1 MLLLRISL
9 VFISCISIHSDYSLF
24 HTNIRQLSYLTF
36 DCLYANL
43 IDDGRETGGSY
54 IRNYHLIPY
63 CRRPDNDKELEQEF
77 HLNNENIAQRIS
89 FDELRKRNITSEQLL
104 AWFAPVDVAEKYEMN
119 NDSSDIFYQ
128 CKSPWF
134 GPLCQYKF
142 GHDASMSFS
151 DIVEA
156 TFNNYSEIIK
166 NVTTGSCYRFLD
178 NCNQE
183 LWPRCLDWREIC
195 DGKADCLHGEDERW
209 CDQLDLTKCSDH
221 EYRCH
226 YGGQCIPAQF
236 FKDSR
241 ISIDCLDG
249 SDEQEEHFQFSLLVN
264 PQCTKVQTF
273 QCQERTTRYPFSFSC
288 GDGQYLSSFDLPNL
302 ILSCSNYRDI
312 EFSRAI
318 LTSLDHISDIDCRDA
333 FLCAMYSNRTQNAGQ
348 PSPADI
354 GPFESIID
362 HVWDEGCQPLSQHC
376 MMEWI
381 VIPENPTMF
390 GFFQFVYLTN
400 RSTSEF
406 QASPAPDF
414 ICFDA
419 QRCPV
424 LLTTIASINIINDLT
439 CCHISNLI
447 EYAEYM
453 DFYQLL
459 SELLNFGRKCLK
471 TSVEKS
477 CINASYFHCNESLK
491 CIPYH
496 RVGDGVADCFYFED
510 EDFNACQLNDS
521 NRFICTSDP
530 NKCLSLVVA
539 GNGMD
544 DCPSGE
550 DEVYTYTFD
559 LVKLVPFPVI
569 CNGINDNKDYSLN
582 VQETDEINC
591 EWWPCNNAYTHC
603 DGVLHC
609 LNGVDELNCPNSRC
623 SLNEVECKAS
633 SLEVSYCLPH
643 AHLFDKYLDNCNAEA
658 TFREVVFYN
667 GTKNISN
674 DYLSWNNSK
683 CLTSEQLCRS
693 STYSS
698 ILTVEP
704 DMCLRECTKINWV
717 CKFCVHFLENIEEP
731 CDLDTRDETRLNI
744 AVFLT
749 SARFG
754 CFPPIMNNRS
764 IPIISKLNQE
774 TEIIPKINP
783 TLVSYCHRGITV
795 LHDVN
800 ETKVCLCPPNYFGA
814 RCQWQNQRISL
825 TLQFIWRNLTST
837 HVIFQAIIMLI
848 DEYGHVT
855 PNYEQ
860 ITYMHSR
867 GCDTKFNIYLLY
879 PNRPKNLTHKYS
891 IRIDLFEK
899 TTLNYWASWHFPI
912 KFPFLPVN
920 RIAAQLF
927 IPDTQQKASCSL
939 SCGEHGK
946 CEQYIHQR
954 HSVFFCRCNQGYS
967 GANCEIFHECNCAK
981 DSFCLAPFICVC
993 PLYKFGSRC
1002 YLNHSI
1008 CQLSHNPCQ
1017 HNGICVPNDD
1027 RIDLKG
1033 FTCICSQDYSGSRC
1047 ENINNRI
1054 EIYLRD
1060 TKIQESSLLFIHFIT
1075 AFKNV
1080 EHQRITFLKKVP
1092 YNRHGLTLYVSQPF
1106 NILLLQIPNGSY
1118 YLGILRETFIPSEH
1132 IHTEIKSQQHCLPIS
1147 KLLNNTIIN
1156 SGYLNRT
1163 KYYPLLCRQNRT
1175 MMCFYDNDLICIC
1188 DLDRFSNCFSFN
1200 HTMNYDCQG
1209 HNHCENG
1216 GQCFQNNETCPTKS
1230 TCVCQDCYYGTKCQ
1244 FSTRGFLFALDPA
1257 CVAIERMMSVIVGTR
1272 FNKQKSRKLAKS
1284 IISSVFIVTIIT
1296 QIHDPIHRQLIDDID
1311 DDERRIWCLT
1321 KYSSSARIYN
1331 SFINLFHF
1339 LVPFSINVI
1348 TTLIMIKKIAR
1359 RRLNIYPQQSYQN
1372 HFQRQV
1378 YRHQHLLYAPCM
1390 LILLSLPRFIISL
1403 SKRCMKSA
1411 HQPWIFLIG
1420 YFISFIPS
1428 MMTFVVFVLPS
1439 KNYKSEL
1446 RSFYEQKFRRF
1457 RRNP

>member
-1 MLLLRISL
+1 MPVLHILLF
-9 VFISCISIHSDYSLF
+9 FIYCLSIHSDYSLY
-24 HTNIRQLSYLTF
+24 HTDIHKLSNLTF

-43 IDDGRETGGSY
+43 IDDGRETGGTY

-104 AWFAPVDVAEKYEMN
+104 AWRAPIDVAEKYEMN

-178 NCNQE
+178 NCNPE

-195 DGKADCLHGEDERW
+195 DGKADCLNGEDERW

-249 SDEQEEHFQFSLLVN
+249 SDEQEEHFQF
-264 PQCTKVQTF
+264 
-273 QCQERTTRYPFSFSC
+273 R
-288 GDGQYLSSFDLPNL
+288 
-302 ILSCSNYRDI
+302 
-312 EFSRAI
+312 
-318 LTSLDHISDIDCRDA
+318 
-333 FLCAMYSNRTQNAGQ
+333 Q

-376 MMEWI
+376 MMDWI

-419 QRCPV
+419 QRCRV
-424 LLTTIASINIINDLT
+424 LLTTIISINIVNDLT
-439 CCHISNLI
+439 CCHTSNLI
-447 EYAEYM
+447 EYIEYM

-459 SELLNFGRKCLK
+459 STLLNFGRKCLK
-471 TSVEKS
+471 TDVEKS

-496 RVGDGVADCFYFED
+496 RVGDGVPDCYRFED
-510 EDFNACQLNDS
+510 EYFNAL
-521 NRFICTSDP
+521 R
-530 NKCLSLVVA
+530 
-539 GNGMD
+539 
-544 DCPSGE
+544 
-550 DEVYTYTFD
+550 
-559 LVKLVPFPVI
+559 LVPFAAL
-569 CNGINDNKDYSLN
+569 CNGVYNYKASSLN
-582 VQETDEINC
+582 FPETDESNC
-591 EWWPCNNAYTHC
+591 ELWPCNNPHTRCDEFWHC
-603 DGVLHC
+603 S
-609 LNGVDELNCPNSRC
+609 NGIDELNCPNSLC
-623 SLNEVECKAS
+623 SSNEYICS
-633 SLEVSYCLPH
+633 DFSFEVSYCLPR
-643 AHLFDKYLDNCNAEA
+643 AHLFDKYLDDCSNP
-658 TFREVVFYN
+658 TTSRQVIFYN
-667 GTKNISN
+667 GTNDISN
-674 DYLSWNNSK
+674 DYMSWNQSK
-683 CLTSEQLCRS
+683 CNILEEIRRSAINTS
-693 STYSS
+693 
-698 ILTVEP
+698 
-704 DMCLRECTKINWV
+704 MLRAQSDFYVYECNQVSETLATP
-717 CKFCVHFLENIEEP
+717 VHFLEYIEP
-731 CDLDTRDETRLNI
+731 ICYLDAKRGYKMVTD
-744 AVFLT
+744 VFLT
-749 SARFG
+749 CAQLG
-754 CFPPIMNNRS
+754 YFPPIIDNRS
-764 IPIISKLNQE
+764 IPIISKQNLE
-774 TEIIPKINP
+774 TEILPTINR
-783 TLVSYCHRGITV
+783 TLVSYCHRGIAA
-795 LHDVN
+795 LHGVN
-800 ETKVCLCPPNYFGA
+800 ETKVCLCPPNYFGTQ
-814 RCQWQNQRISL
+814 CQWQNQRISL

-848 DEYGHVT
+848 DGYGHVT

-860 ITYMHSR
+860 ITYVHSR
-867 GCDTKFNIYLLY
+867 DCDTKFNIYLLR
-879 PNRPKNLTHKYS
+879 PNRPKNLTHK
-891 IRIDLFEK
+891 
-899 TTLNYWASWHFPI
+899 
-912 KFPFLPVN
+912 
-920 RIAAQLF
+920 IATQLF
-927 IPDTQQKASCSL
+927 ILDTQQKASCSL

-954 HSVFFCRCNQGYS
+954 HSIFFCRCSQGYS

-1033 FTCICSQDYSGSRC
+1033 FICICPQDYSGSRC

-1060 TKIQESSLLFIHFIT
+1060 TKIQESSLLFIHFST

-1080 EHQRITFLKKVP
+1080 EHQRITLLKKVP

-1132 IHTEIKSQQHCLPIS
+1132 IHTEIKSQQRCLPIS
-1147 KLLNNTIIN
+1147 TLLNNTIIN

-1209 HNHCENG
+1209 HNYCENG
-1216 GQCFQNNETCPTKS
+1216 GQCFQNNETCPAKS

-1244 FSTRGFLFALDPA
+1244 FSTRGFLFSLDPILGYHVKPNISINKQPLIIKISIVFSTIIFIFG
-1257 CVAIERMMSVIVGTR
+1257 CTNGVLSVIIFHKEKPREVV
-1272 FNKQKSRKLAKS
+1272 LA
-1284 IISSVFIVTIIT
+1284 IDTFTNVFDNEPTISEF
-1296 QIHDPIHRQLIDDID
+1296 
-1311 DDERRIWCLT
+1311 
-1321 KYSSSARIYN
+1321 
-1331 SFINLFHF
+1331 
-1339 LVPFSINVI
+1339 
-1348 TTLIMIKKIAR
+1348 
-1359 RRLNIYPQQSYQN
+1359 
-1372 HFQRQV
+1372 
-1378 YRHQHLLYAPCM
+1378 
-1390 LILLSLPRFIISL
+1390 
-1403 SKRCMKSA
+1403 
-1411 HQPWIFLIG
+1411 
-1420 YFISFIPS
+1420 
-1428 MMTFVVFVLPS
+1428 
-1439 KNYKSEL
+1439 
-1446 RSFYEQKFRRF
+1446 
-1457 RRNP
+1457 